1 MNNST
6 PSGLGTNTLF
16 RSPLQKS
23 IPAFATKSLGAP
35 QDQTFN
41 PTPVDVNTVNPM
53 FRGIYQQF
61 NDSLNDLQRSEQ
73 FSRQNANLGRD
84 SIVQNYDRG
93 VASTEAQRISG
104 MDQARRNNQD
114 FQTQNRVRARAIGGA
129 PSSAFLDLSNKID
142 QQTQRDFSGINTQ
155 AADSIRG
162 FEMGAME
169 ALNKIE
175 MDLNKTIMEIESN
188 RRLSLRER
196 DAQVRSAEENAARSA
211 LGLMQGGDMATGGD
225 YGAGN
230 IMGESDYNPYAD
242 TTGYTEGF
250 ATARAPQYNVGMALT
265 NPRGA
270 TQDYARQVN
279 MYRGTQKTNDTINNA
294 VAKGANYDERIR
306 GSVTGGVFGGLRK

>member
-93 VASTEAQRISG
+93 VASTEAQRISS

-196 DAQVRSAEENAARSA
+196 DAQVRSAEENAARA
-211 LGLMQGGDMATGGD
+211 AIGLMQNSESGMGGGEGSV
-225 YGAGN
+225 
-230 IMGESDYNPYAD
+230 MGESTYNPYAE
-242 TTGYTEGF
+242 TTGYQLPNVNQ
-250 ATARAPQYNVGMALT
+250 PQYNWGMGLT

-270 TQDYARQVN
+270 TADYARQAT
-279 MYRGTQKTNDTINNA
+279 MAQGGTKTNEILTKGIN
-294 VAKGANYDERIR
+294 KGAEYNERVR
-306 GSVTGGVFGGLRK
+306 GAVTGGAYGGLRR